1 MKYNTCFFERYAS
14 LVIREFLGERYA
26 NLENIDRPDL
36 QDNTLGIGI
45 EVTRAIQENKNFA
58 NSLINDMAADEILK
72 VDKSLLSDIQRF
84 GYAYGL
90 EGDFLGHYEYDYWNL
105 ALPFH
110 RVVES
115 KVRKVI
121 GGFYGDYKE
130 FGLFVFSKENLQI
143 DDIYK
148 AMNFTVDLQQGERL
162 HYDFLFVNQSDHLF
176 VCDLQKKEISRY
188 NQTIDQRRD
197 FFIRSAVGE

>member
-58 NSLINDMAADEILK
+58 NSLINEMAADEILK

-84 GYAYGL
+84 GYAYGFRAWGRDSVFGANRSL
-90 EGDFLGHYEYDYWNL
+90 SKSSLCTGVFGWTYGNRFSCDY
-105 ALPFH
+105 
-110 RVVES
+110 
-115 KVRKVI
+115 
-121 GGFYGDYKE
+121 
-130 FGLFVFSKENLQI
+130 
-143 DDIYK
+143 
-148 AMNFTVDLQQGERL
+148 
-162 HYDFLFVNQSDHLF
+162 
-176 VCDLQKKEISRY
+176 
-188 NQTIDQRRD
+188 
-197 FFIRSAVGE
+197 